1 MKETNFP
8 FTETTK
14 QVTVVRD
21 HILSGLELT
30 VEDLGDSLYDLDK
43 RIRSFDIN
51 TGSKYKGAHRV
62 YDKFRAKLLR
72 KKEEK
77 VFEVLPSVLDKRF
90 KKLKTE
96 APEPKKKAK
105 QEEIDPSVDKAR
117 RAPNHFAEKSKQAQ
131 YAAAK
136 QVRYTHEAPAILLAA
151 PQSQSLAGKKDASF
165 VMRKTGSKTGLT
177 AAKARAT
184 IVKPPEKKM
193 TKLHLR
199 KVWHFCSTTIFPED
213 STELK

>member
-14 QVTVVRD
+14 QVKAVRD
-21 HILSGLELT
+21 HILSGLKLT
-30 VEDLGDSLYDLDK
+30 VENLEDSLYELED
-43 RIRSFDIN
+43 RVRSFVIN

-62 YDKFRAKLLR
+62 YDKFRAKLLS

-77 VFEVLPSVLDKRF
+77 VFEVPPAVLDKSL

-117 RAPNHFAEKSKQAQ
+117 RAPKCFAKNPSG
-131 YAAAK
+131 
-136 QVRYTHEAPAILLAA
+136 HNILQ
-151 PQSQSLAGKKDASF
+151 PNRSETP
-165 VMRKTGSKTGLT
+165 RKL
-177 AAKARAT
+177 
-184 IVKPPEKKM
+184 
-193 TKLHLR
+193 LQ
-199 KVWHFCSTTIFPED
+199 FY
-213 STELK
+213 

>member
-14 QVTVVRD
+14 QVKAVRD
-21 HILSGLELT
+21 HILSGFELT
-30 VEDLGDSLYDLDK
+30 VEDLGDSMYELDK

-77 VFEVLPSVLDKRF
+77 VLEVLSSVLDKRF

-136 QVRYTHEAPAILLAA
+136 QVRYTHKAPAILLAA
-151 PQSQSLAGKKDASF
+151 PQTQSLAGKKMPVF
-165 VMRKTGSKTGLT
+165 Y
-177 AAKARAT
+177 
-184 IVKPPEKKM
+184 EKNW
-193 TKLHLR
+193 L
-199 KVWHFCSTTIFPED
+199 
-213 STELK
+213 

>member
-8 FTETTK
+8 FTEVTE
-14 QVTVVRD
+14 QVKAVRD

-30 VEDLGDSLYDLDK
+30 VEDLGDSLYELDK

-90 KKLKTE
+90 KRLKQ
-96 APEPKKKAK
+96 KHLSQRRK
-105 QEEIDPSVDKAR
+105 QNKNR
-117 RAPNHFAEKSKQAQ
+117 L
-131 YAAAK
+131 
-136 QVRYTHEAPAILLAA
+136 ILL
-151 PQSQSLAGKKDASF
+151 
-165 VMRKTGSKTGLT
+165 LT
-177 AAKARAT
+177 
-184 IVKPPEKKM
+184 KPE
-193 TKLHLR
+193 
-199 KVWHFCSTTIFPED
+199 
-213 STELK
+213 EL

>member
-1 MKETNFP
+1 LCYNQNPILANFP
-8 FTETTK
+8 FTETSK
-14 QVTVVRD
+14 RVKAVRD
-21 HILSGLELT
+21 HILSGLKLT
-30 VEDLGDSLYDLDK
+30 VENLDDSLYELED
-43 RIRSFDIN
+43 RVRSFVIN

-62 YDKFRAKLLR
+62 YDKFRAKLLS

-77 VFEVLPSVLDKRF
+77 VFEVPPAVLDKSL

-136 QVRYTHEAPAILLAA
+136 QVRYTHKAPAILLAA

-165 VMRKTGSKTGLT
+165 VMR
-177 AAKARAT
+177 
-184 IVKPPEKKM
+184 
-193 TKLHLR
+193 
-199 KVWHFCSTTIFPED
+199 
-213 STELK
+213 